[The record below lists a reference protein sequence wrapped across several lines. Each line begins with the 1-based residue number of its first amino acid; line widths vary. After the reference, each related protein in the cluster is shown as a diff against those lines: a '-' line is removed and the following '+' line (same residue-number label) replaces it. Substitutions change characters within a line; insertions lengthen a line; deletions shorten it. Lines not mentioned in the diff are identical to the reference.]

1 MKVPPAIRPVS
12 ILVGESE
19 ERGAMYSLET
29 ISPMQ
34 GQVILAELVTLLQDT
49 VASGASVGFLP
60 PLSEEEAQ
68 AYWTAVLEDLAQQKR
83 VLLVARHATRVVGA
97 VQLELATKANA
108 QHRAEVQKLFVL
120 QQERR
125 RGIGRLLM
133 EAIEPIARERGRTLL
148 VLDTR
153 LGDHAERL
161 YRKVGYVEVGTIPS
175 YAQSATGTL
184 EATIIFY
191 KLL

>member
-1 MKVPPAIRPVS
+1 MTDVPEIISTVPIPE
-12 ILVGESE
+12 ESE
-19 ERGAMYSLET
+19 ERETMYSLET
-29 ISPMQ
+29 IIPEQ
-34 GQVILAELVTLLQDT
+34 GHVILSELVALLQDA

-60 PLSEEEAQ
+60 PLSEEEAR
-68 AYWTAVLEDLAQQKR
+68 AYWTSVLEDITQKKR
-83 VLLVARHATRVVGA
+83 VLLIARHSTQVVGA

-120 QQERR
+120 QRERR
-125 RGIGRLLM
+125 RGIGQLIM
-133 EAIEPIARERGRTLL
+133 ETIEPIARERGRTLL

-161 YRKVGYVEVGTIPS
+161 YRKLGYVEVGIVPS

-184 EATIIFY
+184 DATITFY

>member
-1 MKVPPAIRPVS
+1 
-12 ILVGESE
+12 
-19 ERGAMYSLET
+19 MYHIET
-29 ISPMQ
+29 IIPEQS
-34 GQVILAELVTLLQDT
+34 QVILLELVTLLQDA

-60 PLSEEEAQ
+60 PLSEEEARE
-68 AYWTAVLEDLAQQKR
+68 YWTSVLEDIAQQKR
-83 VLLVARHATRVVGA
+83 VLLIARHSEQVVGA
-97 VQLELATKANA
+97 VQLEFAAKPNA
-108 QHRAEVQKLFVL
+108 RHRAEVQKLFVF
-120 QQERR
+120 QHERQ

-133 EAIEPIARERGRTLL
+133 EAIEPTARELGRTLL

-161 YRKVGYVEVGTIPS
+161 YRKLHYREVGIIPS
-175 YAQSATGTL
+175 YAQNAAGTL

>member
-1 MKVPPAIRPVS
+1 MTTVPEAIRTVP
-12 ILVGESE
+12 IAGESE

-29 ISPMQ
+29 ILPEQ
-34 GQVILAELVTLLQDT
+34 GQVILSELVTLLQDT

-60 PLSEEEAQ
+60 PLSQEEARE
-68 AYWTAVLEDLAQQKR
+68 YWISVLEDMAQNKR
-83 VLLVARHATRVVGA
+83 VLLIARHSAQVVGA

-108 QHRAEVQKLFVL
+108 RHRAEVQKLFVL
-120 QQERR
+120 QQERQ

-161 YRKVGYVEVGTIPS
+161 YRKLGYVEVGIIPS

-184 EATIIFY
+184 DATIIFY

>member
-1 MKVPPAIRPVS
+1 
-12 ILVGESE
+12 
-19 ERGAMYSLET
+19 MYSLET
-29 ISPMQ
+29 ITPTQ
-34 GQVILAELVTLLQDT
+34 GQAILAELVTLLQDA

-83 VLLVARHATRVVGA
+83 VLLVARHSTQVVGA
-97 VQLELATKANA
+97 VQLELATKPNA
-108 QHRAEVQKLFVL
+108 RHRAEVQKLFVL

-133 EAIEPIARERGRTLL
+133 EAIEPLARERGRTLL

-153 LGDHAERL
+153 IADHAEQL
-161 YRKVGYVEVGTIPS
+161 YRKIGYVEVGIIPS

-191 KLL
+191 KRL

>member
-1 MKVPPAIRPVS
+1 
-12 ILVGESE
+12 
-19 ERGAMYSLET
+19 MYSLET
-29 ISPMQ
+29 ITPTQ
-34 GQVILAELVTLLQDT
+34 GQAILAELVTLLQDA

-83 VLLVARHATRVVGA
+83 VLLVARHSTQVVGA
-97 VQLELATKANA
+97 VQLKLATKANA

-133 EAIEPIARERGRTLL
+133 EAIEPLARERGRTLL

-153 LGDHAERL
+153 IADHAEQL
-161 YRKVGYVEVGTIPS
+161 YRKIGYVEVGIIPS

-191 KLL
+191 KRL

>member
-1 MKVPPAIRPVS
+1 
-12 ILVGESE
+12 
-19 ERGAMYSLET
+19 MYSLET
-29 ISPMQ
+29 ISSEQ
-34 GQVILAELVTLLQDT
+34 GQAILAELVTLLQDA
-49 VASGASVGFLP
+49 VASGASIGFLP
-60 PLSEEEAQ
+60 PLSEEEAR
-68 AYWTAVLEDLAQQKR
+68 AYWTAALEDLAQKKR
-83 VLLVARHATRVVGA
+83 VLLIARHSTQVVGA
-97 VQLELATKANA
+97 VQLELAAKANA
-108 QHRAEVQKLFVL
+108 RHRAEVQKLCVL

-133 EAIEPIARERGRTLL
+133 EAIEPIAREHGRTLL

-161 YRKVGYVEVGTIPS
+161 YRKAGYVEAGVIPS
-175 YAQSATGTL
+175 YARSATGTL

>member
-1 MKVPPAIRPVS
+1 M
-12 ILVGESE
+12 VGESE
-19 ERGAMYSLET
+19 ESGTMCSLET
-29 ISPMQ
+29 IIPEQ
-34 GQVILAELVTLLQDT
+34 GQAILSELVTLLQDA

-60 PLSEEEAQ
+60 PLSEEEARE
-68 AYWTAVLEDLAQQKR
+68 YWTAVLEDIAQKKR
-83 VLLVARHATRVVGA
+83 VLLIARHATQVVGA

-120 QQERR
+120 QHERR

-133 EAIEPIARERGRTLL
+133 GAIEPIARERGRTLI

-161 YRKVGYVEVGTIPS
+161 YRKLGYVEVGSIPS
-175 YAQSATGTL
+175 YALNPTGTL